1 MIKNTNDSPSLFS
14 NLSDMLNQ
22 SHPLYQVTGGY
33 KGKKDINGTKI
44 MIPGVPGKSDSRYQK
59 LRKHKLFCKRA
70 GIEPTIGHLK
80 SDYRL
85 GRNFYKGV
93 VGDTMN
99 VLLAAA
105 AYDFRRARKTL
116 GDMLQK
122 MYRTVSEQYLAKVG
136 LLRDDHIAVFYYNEG
151 F

>member
-44 MIPGVPGKSDSRYQK
+44 IIPDVPGKSDSRYQK
-59 LRKHKLFCKRA
+59 LKKHKLFCKCA
-70 GIEPTIGHLK
+70 GRKPTIGHLK

-93 VGDTMN
+93 VGDTVN

-105 AYDFRRARKTL
+105 AYDFRRAMKAL
-116 GDMLQK
+116 WCMLQK
-122 MYRTVSEQYLAKVG
+122 IREILCLNNISQKWA
-136 LLRDDHIAVFYYNEG
+136 F
-151 F
+151 

>member
-33 KGKKDINGTKI
+33 RGKKDINGTKI
-44 MIPGVPGKSDSRYQK
+44 IIPDVPGKSDSRYQK
-59 LRKHKLFCKRA
+59 LKKHKLFCKCA
-70 GIEPTIGHLK
+70 GRKPTIGHLK

-122 MYRTVSEQYLAKVG
+122 IREILCQNNISQKWA
-136 LLRDDHIAVFYYNEG
+136 F
-151 F
+151 